1 MSSWVHEFFAKYHWL
16 VIIALLVIGI
26 AMLILSHNAI
36 LHSFAEAVI
45 K

>member
-16 VIIALLVIGI
+16 VIIALLVIG